1 MPTTYTGEDIDVLEG
16 LEPVR
21 KRPGM
26 YIGGTGRPGLH
37 HILWEVV
44 DNAVDEATNGYASRI
59 EVVLHEDG
67 ESISVSDN
75 GRGIPVDDHP
85 EKGVPT
91 VQLILTTLHSGG
103 KFDGSNYITSGGLHG
118 VGVSVVNALSEELVA
133 TVKRDGQEYQQRFR
147 QGTPVTGLD
156 TTKESARGTGTDIY
170 FRPDPDIFESVEFD
184 PSWIREHLDVK
195 TYLNRDLKIIFRD
208 ETSDERYEL
217 HHEGGIQEYLDY
229 LVEDLQVSPIH
240 DDVFMMEDDDLD
252 GDGRLEIALQWTD
265 APKEQ
270 LHTFVNGI
278 PTEDG
283 GTHEQGLKSGIRAV
297 IRSFMDTHDL
307 VPHRLEIKG
316 DDTREGLVGIV
327 NLFHVDPQFQGQTKD
342 KLNNPS
348 VRSQVSGALRTEL
361 EQYLNDHSSTGEAI
375 ASRVVQ
381 AAKARRARRSA
392 SGGSSGRSGSKSRL
406 QLPGKLADCSSSTPS
421 ECELFIVEGDSA
433 GGSAKQARDRETQA
447 VLPLRGKV
455 LNAEQ
460 ATLDRVQNNKELSN
474 IVQALGCG
482 IGDALDLSDLRYRK
496 VILLMD
502 ADSDGHHIATLLL
515 TFFYRYMR
523 PLIEGGFV
531 HIAQPPLYRIEAG
544 KETHWALDEPDKE
557 QILDEIRSDGR
568 NPNVDIQRFKGLG
581 EMMPDTLN
589 ETTLSPEGRRLLEV
603 SIPYTE
609 RMVTEQTIT
618 ELMGR
623 DSSARFKFIMQ
634 HAAEADE
641 LDV

>member
-133 TVKRDGQEYQQRFR
+133 TVKRDGQEHQQRFR

-603 SIPYTE
+603 SIPDTE